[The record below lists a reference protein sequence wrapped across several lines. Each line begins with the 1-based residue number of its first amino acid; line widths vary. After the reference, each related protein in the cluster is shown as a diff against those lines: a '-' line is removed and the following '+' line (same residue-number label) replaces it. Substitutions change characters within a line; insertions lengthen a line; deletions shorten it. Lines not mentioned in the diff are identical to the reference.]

1 MGALRRLRAMS
12 GPMRASCLVL
22 AACTTWF
29 LVNLVTPVG
38 PPVLL
43 WLPTPAGALLLTAAF
58 RRTARTMT
66 LPAPTRRFW
75 GHLSIAALCV
85 GVAHTAQAIDVLT
98 HPDVGGAYN
107 GPVLLAF
114 DSAAVLLILYA
125 LYRLP
130 LSRRS
135 AGERLRVALDGGT
148 VVAGAAVFIW
158 HFQARVALRT
168 DNRNE
173 VLGAL
178 ILAVLAL
185 VVVLAVAKVMLSGY
199 EFIDK
204 SALQWLAFSIF
215 YGATSSM
222 LQPLLASGHPHL
234 MSTQFGI
241 PVVCCLASWA
251 AERERGAP
259 RKAAVAVTA
268 KRRPFSLVPYAAV
281 AAVYVLLVL
290 ETWFGD
296 HGDEKMLVLGAVT
309 LTALVMVRQ
318 VAAFVD
324 NGRLLARLDHTATHD
339 ALTQLPNR
347 ALFGQRLQQ
356 ALRESGPVSVAL
368 IDLDDFKEVNDTL
381 GHEVGDLLLVEV
393 ARRLAG
399 RAGAADTVARLGG
412 DEFVVVLPGA
422 DPAAASLAVERLAD
436 ALRAPAVVNGH
447 ELPISASIGI
457 ADGRDGDDPSL
468 LLRRADIAMY
478 AAKRLTGTAY
488 LHYDCAMSELGGEKG
503 VAGAG
508 DDHPSQLR
516 EAIDSGRCFLVYQ
529 PIVSLDDG
537 RLVGAEALVRWD
549 HPVHGVL
556 PPDAFIPLAERTGLI
571 VPLGRFVFA
580 DACRQFAAWDA
591 RHGAAAPAVLNI
603 NVSPRELREA
613 DYAGFVAETLTLHAV
628 DPARIVLEITE
639 SMALTLG
646 PATATLERLRALG
659 LRISLDDFGTGSS
672 TLRLL
677 HDCPVDEVKLDRSF
691 TQAPASP
698 SGEGRPPVAAA
709 VIQLAQ
715 ALRLHAV
722 AEGVETPEQ
731 AEQLR
736 SLGYRSAQ
744 GYHFARPVPAAQ
756 LTEWMTDRAPRPTTS
771 PGSAATAPTRSDAAP
786 TRVAT

>member
-1 MGALRRLRAMS
+1 MGALRRPWVMSGLMRAM
-12 GPMRASCLVL
+12 CVVL
-22 AACTTWF
+22 AVCATWF
-29 LVNLVTPVG
+29 AVNLVTPVG

-43 WLPTPAGALLLTAAF
+43 WVATPVGALLLTAAF
-58 RRTARTMT
+58 RRTSRTAS

-75 GHLSIAALCV
+75 GHLSVAAFLV
-85 GVAHTAQAIDVLT
+85 GVAHTTQAIDVLT

-107 GPVLLAF
+107 GPGLLIF
-114 DSAAVLLILYA
+114 DSGAILFIIFA

-130 LSRRS
+130 LSARS
-135 AGERLRVALDGGT
+135 AGERLRVTLDGGT

-158 HFQARVALRT
+158 HFQTRVALGT
-168 DNRNE
+168 DNRE
-173 VLGAL
+173 QVVGSL
-178 ILAVLAL
+178 ILGVLAL

-215 YGATSSM
+215 FGATSSL

-234 MSTQFGI
+234 MVTQVTI

-251 AERERGAP
+251 AERERRTTRRP
-259 RKAAVAVTA
+259 VAARR
-268 KRRPFSLVPYAAV
+268 RRPFSLVPYAAI
-281 AAVYVLLVL
+281 AAVYVLLIL
-290 ETWFGD
+290 ETWTGD
-296 HGDEKMLVLGAVT
+296 HADQKMMVLGAVT

-324 NGRLLARLDHTATHD
+324 NGRLLARLDHGATHD

-347 ALFGQRLQQ
+347 ALFGQRLQE
-356 ALRESGPVSVAL
+356 ALQQPGPVSVAL

-381 GHEVGDLLLVEV
+381 GHEVGDLLLIEV
-393 ARRLAG
+393 ARRLED
-399 RAGAADTVARLGG
+399 RAGAGDTVARLGG
-412 DEFVVVLPGA
+412 DEFVVVMPGA
-422 DPAAASLAVERLAD
+422 GPSDATLAVQALTD
-436 ALRAPAVVNGH
+436 ALRVPAVVNGH

-457 ADGRDGDDPSL
+457 ADGRTGDDASV

-478 AAKRLTGTAY
+478 AAKRLTGTAF
-488 LHYDCAMSELGGEKG
+488 LHYDTAMSELGD
-503 VAGAG
+503 AG
-508 DDHPSQLR
+508 DHPAQLR
-516 EAIDSGRCFLVYQ
+516 EAITGGRCFLVYQ
-529 PIVSLDDG
+529 PIVSLEDG

-549 HPVHGVL
+549 HPEHGVL
-556 PPDAFIPLAERTGLI
+556 PPDTFIPLAERTGLI
-571 VPLGRFVFA
+571 VPLGRFVLA
-580 DACRQFAAWDA
+580 DACRQFAAWDEQY
-591 RHGAAAPAVLNI
+591 GAAAPAVLNI
-603 NVSPRELREA
+603 NVSPRELRET
-613 DYAGFVAETLTLHAV
+613 DYADFVAGTLTAHGV

-646 PATATLERLRALG
+646 PATAALDRLRALG
-659 LRISLDDFGTGSS
+659 VRISLDDFGTGSS

-691 TQAPASP
+691 TQAPAS
-698 SGEGRPPVAAA
+698 GRTPVAAA

-722 AEGVETPEQ
+722 AEGVETQEQ
-731 AEQLR
+731 AELLR

-756 LTEWMTDRAPRPTTS
+756 LTEWMTARAPS
-771 PGSAATAPTRSDAAP
+771 PAATSA
-786 TRVAT
+786 

>member
-12 GPMRASCLVL
+12 GLMRASCLVL
-22 AACTTWF
+22 AVCAVWF
-29 LVNLVTPVG
+29 AINLATPVG

-43 WLPTPAGALLLTAAF
+43 WLATPVGALLLTAAF
-58 RRTARTMT
+58 RRTSKAAA

-75 GHLSIAALCV
+75 GHLSLSALLV
-85 GVAHTAQAIDVLT
+85 GVAHSAQAIDVLT
-98 HPDVGGAYN
+98 HPEVGGAYN
-107 GPVLLAF
+107 GPGLLIF
-114 DSAAVLLILYA
+114 DSGAILVIVYA

-130 LSRRS
+130 LSARS
-135 AGERLRVALDGGT
+135 AGERLRVTLDGGT

-158 HFQARVALRT
+158 HFQTRVALGT
-168 DNRNE
+168 DDRNQ
-173 VLGAL
+173 VVGSL
-178 ILAVLAL
+178 ILGVLAL

-199 EFIDK
+199 AFIDK
-204 SALQWLAFSIF
+204 SALQWLAFAIF
-215 YGATSSM
+215 VGATTSL
-222 LQPLLASGHPHL
+222 LQPLLAPGHPHL
-234 MSTQFGI
+234 MVTQVSI

-251 AERERGAP
+251 AERQRRATPG
-259 RKAAVAVTA
+259 TA
-268 KRRPFSLVPYAAV
+268 TVRRHRPFSLVPYAAV
-281 AAVYVLLVL
+281 AAVYVLLIL

-296 HGDEKMLVLGAVT
+296 HADQKMMVLGAVT

-324 NGRLLARLDHTATHD
+324 NGRLLARLDHGATHD
-339 ALTQLPNR
+339 TLTELPNR
-347 ALFGQRLQQ
+347 SLFGQRLQQ
-356 ALRESGPVSVAL
+356 ALRPPAHPGPAGADRRPVAVAL
-368 IDLDDFKEVNDTL
+368 IDLNDFKEVNDTL

-399 RAGAADTVARLGG
+399 CAGAHDTVARLGG

-422 DPAAASLAVERLAD
+422 DPAAASLAAD
-436 ALRAPAVVNGH
+436 RMAAALRTPAVVNGH

-457 ADGRDGDDPSL
+457 ADGRTGDDPSV
-468 LLRRADIAMY
+468 LLRHADIAMY
-478 AAKRLTGTAY
+478 AAKKHGGTAF
-488 LHYDCAMSELGGEKG
+488 LHYDSTMSELGG
-503 VAGAG
+503 AGE
-508 DDHPSQLR
+508 HPAQLR
-516 EAIDSGRCFLVYQ
+516 DAIAGGRCFLVYQ

-549 HPVHGVL
+549 HPEHGIL
-556 PPDAFIPLAERTGLI
+556 PPDTFIPLAERTGLI
-571 VPLGRFVFA
+571 VPLGRFVFD
-580 DACRQFAAWDA
+580 DACRQFAAWHA
-591 RHGAAAPAVLNI
+591 QFGAAAPAVLNV

-613 DYAGFVAETLTLHAV
+613 DYADFVAAALATHGVEAS
-628 DPARIVLEITE
+628 RIVLEITE
-639 SMALTLG
+639 SLALELG
-646 PATATLERLRALG
+646 PAVATLDRLRALG

-691 TQAPASP
+691 TQAPAS
-698 SGEGRPPVAAA
+698 GRAPVAAA

-736 SLGYRSAQ
+736 SLGYSTAQ

-756 LTEWMTDRAPRPTTS
+756 LTEWMTGPRAAVVRA
-771 PGSAATAPTRSDAAP
+771 G
-786 TRVAT
+786 

>member
-1 MGALRRLRAMS
+1 MGGIGALRQLRTVS
-12 GPMRASCLVL
+12 GLMRASCAVL
-22 AACTTWF
+22 AVCVAWF
-29 LVNLVTPVG
+29 AVNLVAPVG
-38 PPVLL
+38 PAVLL
-43 WLPTPAGALLLTAAF
+43 WLPTPVGALLLTAAF
-58 RRTARTMT
+58 WRTSRTAA

-75 GHLSIAALCV
+75 GHLSVSALCV
-85 GVAHTAQAIDVLT
+85 GVAHTAQAIDVLS

-107 GPVLLAF
+107 GPVLLVF
-114 DSAAVLLILYA
+114 DSAAVVLILYA

-130 LSRRS
+130 LTARS

-158 HFQARVALRT
+158 HFQTRAALRT

-173 VLGAL
+173 VVGSL
-178 ILAVLAL
+178 ILGVLAL

-204 SALQWLAFSIF
+204 SALQWLAFAIF
-215 YGATSSM
+215 VGATSSM
-222 LQPLLASGHPHL
+222 LQPLLAPGHPHL
-234 MSTQFGI
+234 MSTQVGI

-251 AERERGAP
+251 AERERRAP
-259 RKAAVAVTA
+259 RRAVTVR
-268 KRRPFSLVPYAAV
+268 RRPFSLVPYAAV
-281 AAVYVLLVL
+281 ATVYVLLILDTWGSPTDQKVL
-290 ETWFGD
+290 VG
-296 HGDEKMLVLGAVT
+296 GAVA

-318 VAAFVD
+318 VAAFID
-324 NGRLLARLDHTATHD
+324 NGRLVERLDHGATHD
-339 ALTQLPNR
+339 ALTGLPNR

-356 ALRESGPVSVAL
+356 SLQEPGPLSVAL

-393 ARRLAG
+393 ARRLAERTG
-399 RAGAADTVARLGG
+399 SGDTVARLGG

-422 DPAAASLAVERLAD
+422 DPAAANLAVERLAD
-436 ALRAPAVVNGH
+436 ALRVPAVVNGH

-457 ADGRDGDDPSL
+457 ADGRTGDDPSM

-478 AAKRLTGTAY
+478 AAKRLTGTAF
-488 LHYDCAMSELGGEKG
+488 LHYDSAMSELGG
-503 VAGAG
+503 AG
-508 DDHPSQLR
+508 DHPAQLR
-516 EAIDSGRCFLVYQ
+516 AAIDGNRCFLVYQ
-529 PIVSLDDG
+529 PIVSLEDG

-549 HPVHGVL
+549 HPEHGVL
-556 PPDAFIPLAERTGLI
+556 PPDTFIPLAERTGLI
-571 VPLGRFVFA
+571 VPLGRFVLA
-580 DACRQFAAWDA
+580 DACRQFAAWDS

-603 NVSPRELREA
+603 NVSPRELRET
-613 DYAGFVAETLTLHAV
+613 DYADFVAETLVLHGLE
-628 DPARIVLEITE
+628 PSRIVLEITE
-639 SMALTLG
+639 SMALDLG
-646 PATATLERLRALG
+646 SAVATLDRLRALG

-691 TQAPASP
+691 TQSAGSGAASG
-698 SGEGRPPVAAA
+698 SGRAPVAAA
-709 VIQLAQ
+709 VIQLAR

-756 LTEWMTDRAPRPTTS
+756 LTEWMTERARA
-771 PGSAATAPTRSDAAP
+771 AATSA
-786 TRVAT
+786 